1 MSNLEIETDLWSKNI
16 NNICGIDE
24 VGRGCLAGPVYSAA
38 VVLDQNTN
46 FEYKDFN
53 QINDSKK
60 LSEKK
65 REKLFDYIID
75 ISKFGIGICTVE
87 EIDHLGIQE
96 AVKVSMKRA
105 VESLEIQPDHLLIDN
120 MKLELDIPQTSIIK
134 GDQISKSISSASI
147 IAKVSRD
154 NLMKNQISNNYPMYK
169 FEKNKGYG
177 TKEHMD
183 AIKTF
188 GITKQHRKSFEPI
201 KSMIENN
208 HEAN

>member
-1 MSNLEIETDLWSKNI
+1 MSNLDIETDLWSNNI

-46 FEYKDFN
+46 FKSKDFN

-120 MKLELDIPQTSIIK
+120 MKLDLDIPQTSIIK

-183 AIKTF
+183 AIKNF

-208 HEAN
+208 HETN

>member
-38 VVLDQNTN
+38 VVLDQKTN
-46 FEYKDFN
+46 FGSKDFN

-96 AVKVSMKRA
+96 AVKVSMIRA

>member
-1 MSNLEIETDLWSKNI
+1 MSNLDIETDLWSNNI

-46 FEYKDFN
+46 FKSKDFN

-87 EIDHLGIQE
+87 EIDHLGIQQ
-96 AVKVSMKRA
+96 AVKLSMIRA

-120 MKLELDIPQTSIIK
+120 MKLDLDIPQTSIIK

>member
-46 FEYKDFN
+46 FESKDFN

-96 AVKVSMKRA
+96 AVKVSMIRA

-120 MKLELDIPQTSIIK
+120 MKLDLDIPQTSIIK

-154 NLMKNQISNNYPMYK
+154 KMMKNQISNNFPMYK

>member
-96 AVKVSMKRA
+96 AVKVSMIRA

-120 MKLELDIPQTSIIK
+120 MKLDLDIPQTSIIK

>member
-38 VVLDQNTN
+38 VVLDQKTN
-46 FEYKDFN
+46 FGSKDFN

-96 AVKVSMKRA
+96 AVKVSMIRA

-120 MKLELDIPQTSIIK
+120 MKLDLDIPQTSIIK

-188 GITKQHRKSFEPI
+188 GITKEHRKSFEPI

>member
-46 FEYKDFN
+46 FESKDFN

-60 LSEKK
+60 LSENK

-87 EIDHLGIQE
+87 EIDHLGIQQ
-96 AVKVSMKRA
+96 AVKVSMIRA

-120 MKLELDIPQTSIIK
+120 MKLDLDIPQTSIIK

>member
-38 VVLDQNTN
+38 VVLNQITN
-46 FEYKDFN
+46 FDSKDFN

-120 MKLELDIPQTSIIK
+120 MKLDLDIPQTSIIK

-183 AIKTF
+183 AIKNF

-208 HEAN
+208 HETN

>member
-96 AVKVSMKRA
+96 AVKVSMIRA

-154 NLMKNQISNNYPMYK
+154 NFMKNQISNNYPMYK

>member
-24 VGRGCLAGPVYSAA
+24 VGRGCLAGPVYSGA

-46 FEYKDFN
+46 FESKDFN

-87 EIDHLGIQE
+87 EIDHLGIQQ
-96 AVKVSMKRA
+96 AVKVSMIRA

-120 MKLELDIPQTSIIK
+120 MKLDLDIPQTSIIK

>member
-24 VGRGCLAGPVYSAA
+24 VGRGSLAGPVYSAA
-38 VVLDQNTN
+38 VVLNQITN
-46 FEYKDFN
+46 FDSKDFN

-87 EIDHLGIQE
+87 EIDHLGIQQ
-96 AVKVSMKRA
+96 AVKVSMIRA

-120 MKLELDIPQTSIIK
+120 MKLDLDIPQTSIIK

-183 AIKTF
+183 AIKNF

-208 HEAN
+208 HETN

>member
-24 VGRGCLAGPVYSAA
+24 VGRGCLAGPVYSGA

-96 AVKVSMKRA
+96 AVKVSMIRA

-120 MKLELDIPQTSIIK
+120 MKLDLDIPQTSIIK

-183 AIKTF
+183 AIKNF

-208 HEAN
+208 HETN

>member
-46 FEYKDFN
+46 FESKDFN
-53 QINDSKK
+53 EINDSKK

-87 EIDHLGIQE
+87 EIDHLGIQQ
-96 AVKVSMKRA
+96 AVKVSMIRA

-120 MKLELDIPQTSIIK
+120 MKLDLDIPQTSIIK

>member
-38 VVLDQNTN
+38 VVLNQITN
-46 FEYKDFN
+46 FDSKDFN

-87 EIDHLGIQE
+87 EIDHLGIQQ
-96 AVKVSMKRA
+96 AVKVSMIRA

-120 MKLELDIPQTSIIK
+120 MKLDLDIPQTSIIK

-154 NLMKNQISNNYPMYK
+154 NLMKNQISNNFPMYK

-177 TKEHMD
+177 TKEHLD

>member
-1 MSNLEIETDLWSKNI
+1 MSNLEIDTDLWSKNI

-38 VVLDQNTN
+38 VVLNQITN
-46 FEYKDFN
+46 FDSKDFN

-87 EIDHLGIQE
+87 EIDHLGIQQ
-96 AVKVSMKRA
+96 AVKVSMIRA

-177 TKEHMD
+177 TKEHLD

-201 KSMIENN
+201 KSMIKNN

>member
-16 NNICGIDE
+16 NNICGFDE

-38 VVLDQNTN
+38 VVLNQITN
-46 FEYKDFN
+46 FDSKDFN

-87 EIDHLGIQE
+87 EIDHLGIQQ
-96 AVKVSMKRA
+96 AVKVSMIRA

-120 MKLELDIPQTSIIK
+120 MKLDLDIPQTSIIK

-154 NLMKNQISNNYPMYK
+154 NLMKNQISNNFPMYK

-177 TKEHMD
+177 TKEHLD

-201 KSMIENN
+201 KSMIKNN

>member
-46 FEYKDFN
+46 FESKDFS

-96 AVKVSMKRA
+96 AVKVSMIRA

>member
-46 FEYKDFN
+46 FESKDFN

-87 EIDHLGIQE
+87 EIDHLGIQQ
-96 AVKVSMKRA
+96 AVKVSMIRA

-120 MKLELDIPQTSIIK
+120 MKLDLDIPQTSIIK

-154 NLMKNQISNNYPMYK
+154 NLMKNQISNNFPMYK

>member
-38 VVLDQNTN
+38 VVLNQITN
-46 FEYKDFN
+46 FDSKDFN

-96 AVKVSMKRA
+96 AVKVSMIRA

-120 MKLELDIPQTSIIK
+120 MKLDLDIPQTSIIK

>member
-1 MSNLEIETDLWSKNI
+1 MSNLDIETDLWSNNI

-38 VVLDQNTN
+38 VVLDQKTN
-46 FEYKDFN
+46 FGSKDFN

-60 LSEKK
+60 LSENK

-120 MKLELDIPQTSIIK
+120 MKLDLDIPQTSIIK

>member
-38 VVLDQNTN
+38 VVLNQTTN
-46 FEYKDFN
+46 FDSKDFN

-120 MKLELDIPQTSIIK
+120 MKLDLDIPQTSIIK

-154 NLMKNQISNNYPMYK
+154 NLMKNQISNNFPMYN

-177 TKEHMD
+177 TKEHLD

-201 KSMIENN
+201 KSMIKNN

>member
-38 VVLDQNTN
+38 VVLNQITN
-46 FEYKDFN
+46 FDSKDFN

-96 AVKVSMKRA
+96 AVKVSMIRA

-177 TKEHMD
+177 TKKHVD
-183 AIKTF
+183 AIKKF
-188 GITKQHRKSFEPI
+188 GISHLHRKSFLSKI
-201 KSMIENN
+201 LN
-208 HEAN
+208 

>member
-1 MSNLEIETDLWSKNI
+1 MSNLEIETDIWSKNI

-96 AVKVSMKRA
+96 AVKVSMIRA

-120 MKLELDIPQTSIIK
+120 MKLDLEIPQPSIIK

>member
-96 AVKVSMKRA
+96 AVKVSMIRA

-183 AIKTF
+183 AIKNF

-208 HEAN
+208 HETN

>member
-1 MSNLEIETDLWSKNI
+1 MSNLEIETNLWSKNI

-38 VVLDQNTN
+38 VVLDQKTN
-46 FEYKDFN
+46 FGSKDFN

-120 MKLELDIPQTSIIK
+120 MKLDLDIPQTSIIK

>member
-38 VVLDQNTN
+38 VVLNQITN
-46 FEYKDFN
+46 FDSKDFN

-87 EIDHLGIQE
+87 EIDHLGIQQ
-96 AVKVSMKRA
+96 AVKVSMIRA

-120 MKLELDIPQTSIIK
+120 MKLDLDIPQTSIIK

-154 NLMKNQISNNYPMYK
+154 NLMKNQISNNFPMYK

-201 KSMIENN
+201 KSMIKNN

>member
-46 FEYKDFN
+46 FGSKDFN

-96 AVKVSMKRA
+96 AVKVSMIRA

-120 MKLELDIPQTSIIK
+120 MKLDLDIPQTSIIK

-154 NLMKNQISNNYPMYK
+154 NLMKNQISNNFPMYK

>member
-46 FEYKDFN
+46 FESKDFN

-87 EIDHLGIQE
+87 EIDHLGIQQ
-96 AVKVSMKRA
+96 AVKVSMIRA

-120 MKLELDIPQTSIIK
+120 MKLDLDIPQTSIIK

-154 NLMKNQISNNYPMYK
+154 KMMKNQISNNFPMYK

>member
-46 FEYKDFN
+46 FEYKDFK

-96 AVKVSMKRA
+96 AVKVSMIRA

-154 NLMKNQISNNYPMYK
+154 NFMKNQISNNYPMYK

>member
-1 MSNLEIETDLWSKNI
+1 MSSLEIETDLWSKNI
-16 NNICGIDE
+16 INICGIDE

-38 VVLDQNTN
+38 VVLDQKTN
-46 FEYKDFN
+46 FGSKDFN

-87 EIDHLGIQE
+87 EIDHLGIQQ
-96 AVKVSMKRA
+96 AVKVSMIRA

-120 MKLELDIPQTSIIK
+120 MKLDLDIPQTSIIK

>member
-1 MSNLEIETDLWSKNI
+1 MSNLEIETNLWAKNI
-16 NNICGIDE
+16 KNICGIDE
-24 VGRGCLAGPVYSAA
+24 VGRGCLAGPLYSAA
-38 VVLDQNTN
+38 VVLNQNTN
-46 FEYKDFN
+46 FESNDFN

-96 AVKVSMKRA
+96 AVKLSMIRA
-105 VESLEIQPDHLLIDN
+105 VESLEIQPNHLLIDN
-120 MKLELDIPQTSIIK
+120 MKLDLDIPQTSIIK

-154 NLMKNQISNNYPMYK
+154 NLMKNQISNDYPIYK

>member
-38 VVLDQNTN
+38 VVLDQNTK
-46 FEYKDFN
+46 FESKDFN
-53 QINDSKK
+53 EINDSKK

-75 ISKFGIGICTVE
+75 ISKFGIGICSAE

-96 AVKVSMKRA
+96 AVKVSMIRA

>member
-46 FEYKDFN
+46 FESKDFS

-120 MKLELDIPQTSIIK
+120 MKLDLDIPQTSIIK

>member
-46 FEYKDFN
+46 FESKDFN

-120 MKLELDIPQTSIIK
+120 MKLDLDIPQTSIIK

>member
-16 NNICGIDE
+16 INICGIDE

-38 VVLDQNTN
+38 VVLNQKTN
-46 FEYKDFN
+46 FGSKDFN

-87 EIDHLGIQE
+87 EIDHLGIQQ
-96 AVKVSMKRA
+96 AVKVSMIRA

-120 MKLELDIPQTSIIK
+120 MKLDLDIPQTSIIK

-154 NLMKNQISNNYPMYK
+154 NLMKNQISNNFPMYK

>member
-38 VVLDQNTN
+38 VVLNQKTN
-46 FEYKDFN
+46 FGSKDFN

-96 AVKVSMKRA
+96 AVKVSMIRA

-120 MKLELDIPQTSIIK
+120 MKLDLDIPQTSIIK

-154 NLMKNQISNNYPMYK
+154 NLMKNQISNNFPMYK

>member
-46 FEYKDFN
+46 FESKDFN
-53 QINDSKK
+53 EINDSKK

-65 REKLFDYIID
+65 REKLFDYIIE

-96 AVKVSMKRA
+96 AVKVSMIRA

-120 MKLELDIPQTSIIK
+120 MKLDLDIPQTSIIK

-147 IAKVSRD
+147 IAKVSRH
-154 NLMKNQISNNYPMYK
+154 NLMKNQISNNFPMYK

>member
-16 NNICGIDE
+16 INICGIDE

-38 VVLDQNTN
+38 VVLNQKTN
-46 FEYKDFN
+46 FGSKDFN

-87 EIDHLGIQE
+87 EIDHLGIQQ
-96 AVKVSMKRA
+96 AVKVSMIRA

-120 MKLELDIPQTSIIK
+120 MKLDLDIPQTSIIK